1 MRKIAYGFVW
11 LFALSIPLQELAAS
25 VFVEVAGTIS
35 RLIGIAAGLIA
46 FVAIIHEGRLRSFSV
61 VHGIITIYLAWGGF
75 SFLWSHDQPATLIR
89 LITNVQLLLMV
100 LIFCQ
105 FATTREE
112 AHGFILAYVIGSGI
126 SIIELFRRKALG
138 LTYYSGYFEDR
149 YTAFGNNPN
158 EYALA
163 LALAIPM
170 AWYLVMSKRRRWE
183 VVLGW
188 ALLAGGGLGVILTG
202 SRGGFLSL
210 AVAALIIP
218 FSLHRLTGGRRVV
231 SVAIL
236 GIGVMVALAM
246 TPQNVW
252 NRLAKIEELAP
263 AHVPKT
269 YLGELE
275 GPNIR
280 TVIWKQGFNELVN
293 NPEVAV
299 IGLGAAAYL
308 GGVEPLYGER
318 YVAHNVF
325 ISVLIEQGVIGFTL
339 FMIMLWLL
347 VSRIPYLQTDEKY
360 LWTFSFL
367 TWFVGVNFMTWE
379 HTKNTWFLIALLA
392 ARTVTDNYPGRKK
405 RNLVASLL
413 RR

>member
-11 LFALSIPLQELAAS
+11 FFAVSIPLQELAAS
-25 VFVEVAGTIS
+25 IFVEVAGTVS
-35 RLIGIAAGLIA
+35 RLIGLAAGLVA
-46 FVAIIHEGRLRSFSV
+46 FVAVIQEGRLRSFSV
-61 VHGIITIYLAWGGF
+61 THGIMAIYFAWGGL
-75 SFLWSHDQPATLIR
+75 SFLWSQDQPATLAR
-89 LITNVQLLLMV
+89 LLTSIQLLLMV

-112 AHGFILAYVIGSGI
+112 VHGFVTAYVIGSGI
-126 SIIELFRRKALG
+126 SIVELLRRKAMG

-170 AWYLVMSKRRRWE
+170 AWYLVMSNRKRWE
-183 VVLGW
+183 VLLGW
-188 ALLAGGGLGVILTG
+188 GLIAGGGLGVILTG

-218 FSLHRLTGGRRVV
+218 FSLHRLTGARKIASVGFLVFGVV
-231 SVAIL
+231 
-236 GIGVMVALAM
+236 VALAM

-263 AHVPKT
+263 ANVPKT
-269 YLGELE
+269 YYGELE

-280 TVIWKQGFNELVN
+280 TVIWKQGFNEFVN

-299 IGLGAAAYL
+299 VGVGAAAYVA
-308 GGVEPLYGER
+308 GVEPLYGER

-325 ISVLIEQGVIGFTL
+325 ISVLVEQGVIGFSL
-339 FMIMLWLL
+339 FLIIIWLL
-347 VSRIPYLQTDEKY
+347 VSKIRFLERDEKY
-360 LWTFSFL
+360 LWAFSFM

-379 HTKNTWFLIALLA
+379 HTKNTWFLFGLLA
-392 ARTVTDNYPGRKK
+392 ARTVHAKLPPKRK
-405 RNLVASLL
+405 RSMFAPLL
-413 RR
+413 PR